1 MYKSINEANEIER
14 PTNQR
19 CIENVIIHFLLK
31 IIIINR
37 SNKTRSLLRDKYKVV
52 YSDRHYSLVKDL

>member
-52 YSDRHYSLVKDL
+52 YSDRHYSLVSW